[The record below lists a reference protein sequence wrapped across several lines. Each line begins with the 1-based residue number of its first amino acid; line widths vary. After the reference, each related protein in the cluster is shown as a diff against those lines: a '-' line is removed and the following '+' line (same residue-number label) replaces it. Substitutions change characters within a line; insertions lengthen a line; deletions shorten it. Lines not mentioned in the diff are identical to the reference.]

1 MLIRVSF
8 FFYLEMNSF
17 IVTSSTIL
25 WLLVHVLIILY
36 IAFDL
41 IYAFRKGWKIIP
53 AEIEELQS
61 ITFIIAHNG

>member
-1 MLIRVSF
+1 MSFSVLKEF
-8 FFYLEMNSF
+8 FFFFCVYLVMLSIIFFFNLEMNSF

-41 IYAFRKGWKIIP
+41 IYMHLERGEK
-53 AEIEELQS
+53 
-61 ITFIIAHNG
+61 

>member
-1 MLIRVSF
+1 MSFSVLKEFFFLRLTCYVEYHF

-36 IAFDL
+36 CNTL
-41 IYAFRKGWKIIP
+41 H
-53 AEIEELQS
+53 S
-61 ITFIIAHNG
+61 I

>member
-1 MLIRVSF
+1 MSFSVLKDFLFLFLRLSCYVEYHF

-36 IAFDL
+36 VAFDL
-41 IYAFRKGWKIIP
+41 IYAFRKG
-53 AEIEELQS
+53 
-61 ITFIIAHNG
+61 

>member
-1 MLIRVSF
+1 MSFSVLKEF
-8 FFYLEMNSF
+8 FFFFYVYLVMLSIIFFLYLEMNSF

-41 IYAFRKGWKIIP
+41 IYAFRKG
-53 AEIEELQS
+53 
-61 ITFIIAHNG
+61 

>member
-1 MLIRVSF
+1 MSFSVLKEF
-8 FFYLEMNSF
+8 FFFFFCVYLVMLSIIFFLYLEMNSF

-41 IYAFRKGWKIIP
+41 IYAFRKG
-53 AEIEELQS
+53 
-61 ITFIIAHNG
+61 

>member
-1 MLIRVSF
+1 MSFSVLKEFFFFFFLRLSCYVEYHF

-25 WLLVHVLIILY
+25 RLLVHVLIILY

-41 IYAFRKGWKIIP
+41 IYAFRKG
-53 AEIEELQS
+53 
-61 ITFIIAHNG
+61 

>member
-1 MLIRVSF
+1 MSFSVLKDFFFCVYLVMLSIIF

-41 IYAFRKGWKIIP
+41 IYAFRKG
-53 AEIEELQS
+53 
-61 ITFIIAHNG
+61 